1 MRTERK
7 EKPMKRSRAE
17 KIYIILISL
26 VIAAMAA
33 VVIVWAVK
41 RDAPAP
47 ESPAAAIEL
56 VQPTPQII
64 EREKIVEVEKE
75 ITSEIINDGLNEMGF
90 LVTEEYYFTE
100 VVSFTSVKKLFNLIE
115 LGITESAYL
124 ASYDGVVTAGINFEN
139 ITVEKDDE
147 ILVVTVHLPEAELL
161 NVDIDPESFIL
172 YSEKEGLGNP
182 ISVADFNNSLIELEN
197 SASEKAKSRG
207 LLERAEE
214 NAEKVIRNFIS
225 GLVDTS
231 VYTVKFTHS

>member
-1 MRTERK
+1 
-7 EKPMKRSRAE
+7 MKRSRAE

-147 ILVVTVHLPEAELL
+147 MLVVTVHLPEAELL

-197 SASEKAKSRG
+197 SAAAKAKDRG
-207 LLERAEE
+207 LLERAED

>member
-1 MRTERK
+1 
-7 EKPMKRSRAE
+7 MKRSRAE

-124 ASYDGVVTAGINFEN
+124 ASYDGVVTAGIDFEN

-147 ILVVTVHLPEAELL
+147 MLVVTVHLPEAELL

-182 ISVADFNNSLIELEN
+182 ISVADFNNSLIAGKQRRSEGKGPR
-197 SASEKAKSRG
+197 SA
-207 LLERAEE
+207 RACG
-214 NAEKVIRNFIS
+214 R
-225 GLVDTS
+225 
-231 VYTVKFTHS
+231 